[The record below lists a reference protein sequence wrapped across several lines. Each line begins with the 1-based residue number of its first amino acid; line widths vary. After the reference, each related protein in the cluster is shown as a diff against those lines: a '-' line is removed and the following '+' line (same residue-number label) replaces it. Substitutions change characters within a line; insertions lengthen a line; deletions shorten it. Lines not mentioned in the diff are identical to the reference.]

1 MVYYK
6 ARKNITRHPS
16 LKSHPSPEYSRRIMK
31 AAYVIG
37 NITIVDNAIW
47 LEYKSKVPATLI
59 PWGGEILLR
68 GNTLKVLAGEYQH
81 TDNVVIRFPNVKALN
96 SWFSSP
102 AYQAIVPLRDQGAK
116 VDLIS
121 YQEG

>member
-1 MVYYK
+1 
-6 ARKNITRHPS
+6 
-16 LKSHPSPEYSRRIMK
+16 MK

-121 YQEG
+121 YQ